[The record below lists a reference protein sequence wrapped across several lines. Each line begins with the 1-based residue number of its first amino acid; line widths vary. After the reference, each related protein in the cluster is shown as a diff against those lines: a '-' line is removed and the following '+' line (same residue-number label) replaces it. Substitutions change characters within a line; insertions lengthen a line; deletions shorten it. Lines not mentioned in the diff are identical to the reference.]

1 MRTTVTLI
9 VLPRNSSSASEVTG
23 AVLLLTHLRYKRI
36 CPFFFGVFG
45 FCFLKSSAVRLKLHG
60 RFDALCGFVPS
71 LDSRSV
77 RFPND
82 LDFPF
87 LSFML
92 PLLCALSLKMRFTR
106 VKRGR

>member
-1 MRTTVTLI
+1 M
-9 VLPRNSSSASEVTG
+9 
-23 AVLLLTHLRYKRI
+23 
-36 CPFFFGVFG
+36 PFFIFFVIFG

-82 LDFPF
+82 CSILIYFLSEATKTGNDLDFPF

-92 PLLCALSLKMRFTR
+92 PLLCALSLKMIFTR
-106 VKRGR
+106 VKRGS